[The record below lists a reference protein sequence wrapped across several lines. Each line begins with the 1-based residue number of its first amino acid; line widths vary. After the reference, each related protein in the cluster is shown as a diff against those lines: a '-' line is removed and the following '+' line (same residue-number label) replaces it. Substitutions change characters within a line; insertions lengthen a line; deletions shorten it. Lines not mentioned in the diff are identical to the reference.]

1 MPGPHLPT
9 QASVEH
15 PPRGSQQEN
24 VNRHSHSGYRIQK
37 RPPKRVSIVCETA
50 PTTRNVVI
58 LLTYRPLLREKGL
71 GNMGWL
77 GVGIWEDFP
86 EIYNL

>member
-1 MPGPHLPT
+1 MRYLRSKQG
-9 QASVEH
+9 
-15 PPRGSQQEN
+15 N
-24 VNRHSHSGYRIQK
+24 VNRHSDSGYRIQK
-37 RPPKRVSIVCETA
+37 RPPKHASSVCETA
-50 PTTRNVVI
+50 PTMRNVVI

-77 GVGIWEDFP
+77 GVGVWEGFP